1 MAKVIELSA
10 EETIDIS
17 EILRQQEEKTDEDK
31 KEDD

>member
-1 MAKVIELSA
+1 MAKFIELSA

-17 EILRQQEEKTDEDK
+17 EILRQQEEKTDENK